1 MQACLVKDGCETAGW
16 SGTTVACTEQDLF
29 DREENHHP
37 NYQLSELLVC
47 CLQLLSLLFP
57 CVRRT
62 ELRKMGNTKPHSE
75 KKRTWFQ
82 SAEQR
87 TELCSATCKL
97 TKEAHRDIEELS
109 S

>member
-1 MQACLVKDGCETAGW
+1 MLSTAP
-16 SGTTVACTEQDLF
+16 V
-29 DREENHHP
+29 P
-37 NYQLSELLVC
+37 P
-47 CLQLLSLLFP
+47 FP

-62 ELRKMGNTKPHSE
+62 ELKKMGNIKPHLE
-75 KKRTWFQ
+75 KKTEITWFQ

-87 TELCSATCKL
+87 AELCSAACKL